1 MDHDEDLIELNLNK
15 ANKLSFRLDV
25 SGTDAAPTEA
35 RLVCEDEGI
44 EYGFPCQIS
53 GDELEV
59 AIPCMEGKISAG
71 NYRARLEVIVEGT
84 RFVPVVT
91 ELTFKLPIKV
101 QVAEQRVPV
110 KPTQPAVSLKAK
122 YVQKSETAAPS
133 PKPAQ
138 GNNIPLG
145 DALRKIVQEAVT
157 EARPV
162 RPRSK

>member
-1 MDHDEDLIELNLNK
+1 MDHDDDLIELNLSK

-25 SGTDAAPTEA
+25 SGTDSVPTEA

-44 EYGFPCQIS
+44 EYGFPCLIN
-53 GDELEV
+53 GEELEV
-59 AIPCMEGKISAG
+59 SVPCMEGKISAG

-91 ELTFKLPIKV
+91 ELTFKSPVKV
-101 QVAEQRVPV
+101 QVAEQRVPM
-110 KPTQPAVSLKAK
+110 KPTQPSVSLKAK
-122 YVQKSETAAPS
+122 YVQKAESTPVQ
-133 PKPAQ
+133 KPT
-138 GNNIPLG
+138 NNVPLS